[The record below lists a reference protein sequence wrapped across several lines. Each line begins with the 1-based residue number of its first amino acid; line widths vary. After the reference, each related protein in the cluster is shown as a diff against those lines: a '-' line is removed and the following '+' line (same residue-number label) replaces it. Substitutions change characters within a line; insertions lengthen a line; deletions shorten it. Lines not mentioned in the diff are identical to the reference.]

1 MKRIIKEGNKY
12 IPQYKLL
19 FMWNYYFYDDWIYQ
33 WVESFDT
40 LQEAKDFLYPK
51 KEKREIVFNEQD
63 IYNIDIWT
71 PLIWI
76 WIIAIIIYIVKTLIK
91 C

>member
-1 MKRIIKEGNKY
+1 
-12 IPQYKLL
+12 
-19 FMWNYYFYDDWIYQ
+19 MWNYYFYDDWIYQ